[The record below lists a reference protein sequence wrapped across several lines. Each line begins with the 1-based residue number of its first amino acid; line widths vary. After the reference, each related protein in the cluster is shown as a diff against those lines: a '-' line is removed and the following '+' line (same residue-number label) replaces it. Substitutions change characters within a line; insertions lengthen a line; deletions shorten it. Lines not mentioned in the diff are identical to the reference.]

1 MWIMKE
7 GRESASENS
16 QSSLFRCPYTSPHKK
31 GATRPANTYYRPPMW
46 WELGPPVHGI
56 QIRLLMSSLP
66 SSSSSSARPPCF
78 RGLSP
83 GTTLRA
89 LVSLS
94 VKMLTTTAKELPL
107 IISDSQR
114 RKLMFNEV
122 KQFSSQEEAVFECGH
137 KSCCSK
143 VSHPLTMASL

>member
-1 MWIMKE
+1 MKE
-7 GRESASENS
+7 GRESASES
-16 QSSLFRCPYTSPHKK
+16 TQSSLLRCPYISPHKK
-31 GATRPANTYYRPPMW
+31 GAMRPANTYYRPPMW

-56 QIRLLMSSLP
+56 CEQIRPLMSSLP

-78 RGLSP
+78 RGISP

-94 VKMLTTTAKELPL
+94 VKMLTTTAKELPI
-107 IISDSQR
+107 IISDSKK
-114 RKLMFNEV
+114 RKLMFREV